1 MWALGHELRYSLR
14 VLKNSPGF
22 SLIALLVLAL
32 GIGANTAIFT
42 LVDTVLLR
50 PLPFTDPDRLVAV
63 WEELSWMGF
72 PKNTPAPAN
81 YVEWKKQNTVFKDM
95 AAIRSSAF
103 SLTGDGD
110 PEFVLGPRT
119 TPNLFRVLGVRAVL
133 GRTLVDG
140 DDQPGAP
147 KVVVLG
153 HGLWLRRFGGNPSVL
168 GKQILLDGEK
178 YTVVGVM
185 PRGLAFPNPHDQLY
199 VPTGF
204 TAKEWSNRDA
214 HFLEVIARLKPGV
227 SLERARSD
235 MNTIAVRLQHDYPE
249 SNARIGAVVDPIR
262 EEYTGAI
269 ETGLWVLLAAV
280 AFVLLIACANLA
292 NLLLARA
299 SARSREMAVRAAL
312 GAGRAQIVRQLLT
325 EGAVLSTGGAV
336 IGVALAAASLKFL
349 ERLVPSSMTG
359 NVTLALDAG
368 VLAFTLGI
376 TAAAALL
383 FGLAPAFTASR
394 VDLQDALKQGA
405 RGIAGGASLFKDA
418 LVVGEVAL
426 ALILLVGAG
435 LLIQSLARLRSVDL
449 GFRPENVMTFATPL
463 APDRYKKDSD
473 RVAYADRV
481 LEGVRGLPGV
491 QSAGFA
497 SDLPL
502 VMKGNTFGFTREG
515 YPPPAPGQWL
525 DANYRE
531 ITPGYLQTM
540 GIQLLRGRY
549 LAPADNEESKPVT
562 VINDVMAKQYWPG
575 RDPVGLRFKLGGP
588 GMKSPWREIVGVV
601 RGIHQMGIDAPAR
614 AEMYLPITQVHGPDV
629 TYLVVRASV
638 NPASLVPA
646 ITRAIH
652 AVDPQLPVASI
663 RLMEDVVDS
672 ELNQR
677 QLQMTVLAGFSVL
690 ALVLASIGIYG
701 VLAFAVTQRTPEI
714 GVRMAVGARA
724 LDVLTMIAARGLGLA
739 AAGIV
744 VGAGGAFVLTRVL
757 SSILFEVRPH
767 DPATFAGV
775 SVLLLG
781 VALGASLVPAI
792 RAARLDPIR
801 ALRNE

>member
-1 MWALGHELRYSLR
+1 MWALGHELRYALR
-14 VLKNSPGF
+14 VLKNNPGF
-22 SLIALLVLAL
+22 TAIALLVLAL

-42 LVDTVLLR
+42 LVDAVLLR
-50 PLPFTDPDRLVAV
+50 PLPFDHPDRLVAV
-63 WEELSWMGF
+63 WEELGWMGF

-81 YVEWKKQNTVFKDM
+81 FVEWKKQNTVFDDM

-110 PEFVLGPRT
+110 PEQVLGPKT
-119 TPNLFRVLGVRAVL
+119 TPNLFRLLGVSSAL
-133 GRTLVDG
+133 GRTLVDS

-147 KVVVLG
+147 KVVVLSQ
-153 HGLWLRRFGGNPSVL
+153 GLWVRRYGGNANIL

-178 YTVVGVM
+178 HTVVGVM
-185 PRGLAFPNPHDQLY
+185 PRGFAFPYAGVQLY
-199 VPTGF
+199 IPSGLTP
-204 TAKEWSNRDA
+204 KEWSNRDS
-214 HFLEVIARLKPGV
+214 HYLQVYARLKPGV

-235 MNTIAVRLQHDYPE
+235 MNTIAVRLQHDRPE
-249 SNARIGAVVDPIR
+249 SNARMGAVVYPLR
-262 EEYTGAI
+262 EEYTGSI

-280 AFVLLIACANLA
+280 GFVLLIACANLA

-299 SARSREMAVRAAL
+299 SARSREIAVRAAL
-312 GAGRAQIVRQLLT
+312 GAGRAQIARQLLT
-325 EGAVLSTGGAV
+325 EGAVLSVGGAMAG
-336 IGVALAAASLKFL
+336 IALAAASLKFL
-349 ERLVPSSMTG
+349 ERLIPESMTG
-359 NVTLALDAG
+359 NVTLTLHAG

-383 FGLAPAFTASR
+383 FGLAPALTASR

-405 RGIAGGASLFKDA
+405 RGIAGGGSLLKDA

-435 LLIQSLARLRSVDL
+435 LLIQSLGRLRGVDL
-449 GFRPENVMTFATPL
+449 GFRPENVITFATPL

-473 RVAYADRV
+473 RVAYAESV
-481 LEGVRGLPGV
+481 LERVRNLPGV
-491 QSAGFA
+491 RSAAFA

-502 VMKGNTFGFTREG
+502 VMKGNTYGFVREG
-515 YPPPAPGQWL
+515 YPLPTGGDWL

-531 ITPGYLQTM
+531 ITPGYLETM

-549 LAPADNEESKPVT
+549 LDRADNEQSKLVV
-562 VINDVMAKQYWPG
+562 VINDVMAKQFWPG
-575 RDPVGLRFKLGGP
+575 RDPIGLRFKLGGP
-588 GMKSPWREIVGVV
+588 AAKEPWREIVGIVH
-601 RGIHQMGIDAPAR
+601 GIHQMGIDAPAR
-614 AEMYLPITQVHGPDV
+614 AEMYLPITQVHGPEA
-629 TYLVVRASV
+629 TYLVIRSSV
-638 NPASLVPA
+638 NPASLVSA
-646 ITRAIH
+646 VTREIH
-652 AVDPQLPVASI
+652 AVDAQLPVASI
-663 RLMEDVVDS
+663 RSMDDVVDR

-677 QLQMTVLAGFSVL
+677 RLQMTLLAGFSVL
-690 ALVLASIGIYG
+690 ALLLASIGIYG
-701 VLAFAVTQRTPEI
+701 VLAYAVTQRTPEI

-724 LDVLTMIAARGLGLA
+724 SDVLTMIASRGLGLA

-744 VGAGGAFVLTRVL
+744 IGAGGAFVLTRVL

-781 VALGASLVPAI
+781 VALAASLVPAI